1 MGAGPIALNIRFDAV
16 MFPGPDG
23 KMRKLGTMVLGGP
36 CEGPC
41 STRPRRAGMVVTPR
55 ERTTRAV
62 CAGFIDPST
71 SPPVNQSTSPPVH
84 PIHRL
89 SQPRQRGT
97 PSPPFPSRLLALVA
111 SALHR
116 RGGHGGHPVT
126 RPCRSTMKCAIPW
139 AAVRSVSQLFSPPRC
154 DAAPPRG
161 CRRTRPVDRSPRSHR
176 FHHCHWRGRPLP

>member
-1 MGAGPIALNIRFDAV
+1 MAKCAS
-16 MFPGPDG
+16 
-23 KMRKLGTMVLGGP
+23 LGRWSSGVHARVHARHGRGGR
-36 CEGPC
+36 GWL
-41 STRPRRAGMVVTPR
+41 SRRANGQLALCVLASSIR
-55 ERTTRAV
+55 
-62 CAGFIDPST
+62 
-71 SPPVNQSTSPPVH
+71 PPVHQSTSPPVH

-139 AAVRSVSQLFSPPRC
+139 AAVRSVSQQFSPPRC